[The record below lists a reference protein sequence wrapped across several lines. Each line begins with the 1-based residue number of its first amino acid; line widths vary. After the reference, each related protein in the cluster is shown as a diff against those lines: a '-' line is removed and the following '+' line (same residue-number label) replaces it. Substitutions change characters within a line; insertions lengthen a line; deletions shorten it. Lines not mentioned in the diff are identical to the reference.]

1 MEKFVK
7 KPIIV
12 EAEQWFP
19 GKKVEGVKDE
29 IGGASVRP
37 YVVTAHKQM
46 AILEPGDWVISEPDG
61 RGYYPCKDDIFR
73 KTYDPVTE

>member
-1 MEKFVK
+1 
-7 KPIIV
+7 
-12 EAEQWFP
+12 
-19 GKKVEGVKDE
+19 VKDE